1 MDEMNNM
8 NELNE
13 LSTPDVETGEACT
26 PSAAYA
32 DNEREGVSAGGLA
45 MIIVGA
51 GVAGAAVVEGAKYLF
66 RWGKSKIEE
75 HKEAAKKKPAKKK
88 NKEKEVDGTA
98 EVVSAEVV
106 DDDDE

>member
-51 GVAGAAVVEGAKYLF
+51 GVAGAAVVEVGKHLF
-66 RWGKSKIEE
+66 RWGKSKFDE

-88 NKEKEVDGTA
+88 NKEKEVEG
-98 EVVSAEVV
+98 SAEVV

>member
-51 GVAGAAVVEGAKYLF
+51 GVAGAAVVEVGKHLF
-66 RWGKSKIEE
+66 RWGKSKFDE
-75 HKEAAKKKPAKKK
+75 HKAEASKKKPVKKK
-88 NKEKEVDGTA
+88 SKEKEVEG
-98 EVVSAEVV
+98 SAEVV